1 MSASFVV
8 ALDAFIGTARGRA
21 LFRRADLCDLQY
33 QKLLVWYVFLFYA
46 VFNQAILAKFHAFVI
61 PCCKILVVLT

>member
-33 QKLLVWYVFLFYA
+33 QRLLVWYVLYFMLFSIRLY
-46 VFNQAILAKFHAFVI
+46 
-61 PCCKILVVLT
+61 